1 MPQGKHQIR
10 TERIGD
16 ISPVLMLARL
26 LARQAVAECTTAT
39 ASPSSPQPPDEEAT
53 DDPTDK

>member
-16 ISPVLMLARL
+16 VSQVLSLARL
-26 LARQAVAECTTAT
+26 LARQAAAECTTAT
-39 ASPSSPQPPDEEAT
+39 VSSSSPHPPNEEVI
-53 DDPTDK
+53 DGPTDN